1 MGGRDL
7 PFATRYS
14 PLAWRRRNSS
24 PFATRIDPQRKAR
37 HDDINF
43 GRSVNMRTQ
52 VVIVGSGPS
61 GLLLGQML
69 AKAGI
74 ETIILEQKSKDYV
87 LGRIRA
93 GVLEQGTVGLI
104 EQAGAAVR
112 LHSEGLVHDGIEIA
126 FEGSRHR
133 IDFKALTGKTVTIY
147 GQTEVT
153 RDLMDARAAIGA
165 PTIYEAAE
173 VSVFDVDTDHPRVNY
188 RKEGQTV
195 EIECDYVAGCD
206 GFHGVSRR
214 TIPDRVLK

>member
-37 HDDINF
+37 HDDPNC
-43 GRSVNMRTQ
+43 GRSINMRTQ

-61 GLLLGQML
+61 GLLLGQLL

-93 GVLEQGTVGLI
+93 GVLEEGTVGLI
-104 EQAGAAVR
+104 EQAGAAAR
-112 LHSEGLVHDGIEIA
+112 LHGEGLVHDGIEIA

-133 IDFKALTGKTVTIY
+133 IDFEALTGRTVTVY

-165 PTIYEAAE
+165 PSVYEAL
-173 VSVFDVDTDHPRVNY
+173 DVNLFELESERPTVRW
-188 RKEGQTV
+188 RKDGEAH
-195 EIECDYVAGCD
+195 EIACD
-206 GFHGVSRR
+206 
-214 TIPDRVLK
+214 